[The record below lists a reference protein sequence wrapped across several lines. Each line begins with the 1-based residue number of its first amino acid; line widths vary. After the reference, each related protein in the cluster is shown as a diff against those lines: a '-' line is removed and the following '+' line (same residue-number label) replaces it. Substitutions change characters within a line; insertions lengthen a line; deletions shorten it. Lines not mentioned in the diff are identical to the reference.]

1 MRLRM
6 FTWPVLHWTSW
17 CRRLSHSGGASRT
30 HCLALFPPARMHSL
44 RATHFATSLINPSH
58 DLDMRGRGH
67 GPSAG
72 GWFPP
77 PRSPSH
83 PFWCAYEFE
92 LCLGSIRKTK
102 NNNNRR
108 VVVVA
113 TQRHHQERRPPA
125 RPPGLRGSPSMAT
138 REDRRVVLW
147 PAFIDAALTCKEGR
161 RVGKAEAVAAPGIAA
176 MRDSCTRLGFAADL
190 EPGKKYPR
198 DVYTRG
204 RVLVRFFE
212 ADGTTPVHREIRTRR
227 QLLRA
232 IVRLIPQDPGGRG
245 GDQAEASAKKQREG
259 AKAAKKPASGSKK
272 GKKKKGKR

>member
-1 MRLRM
+1 
-6 FTWPVLHWTSW
+6 
-17 CRRLSHSGGASRT
+17 
-30 HCLALFPPARMHSL
+30 
-44 RATHFATSLINPSH
+44 
-58 DLDMRGRGH
+58 
-67 GPSAG
+67 
-72 GWFPP
+72 
-77 PRSPSH
+77 
-83 PFWCAYEFE
+83 
-92 LCLGSIRKTK
+92 
-102 NNNNRR
+102 
-108 VVVVA
+108 
-113 TQRHHQERRPPA
+113 
-125 RPPGLRGSPSMAT
+125 MAA

-176 MRDSCTRLGFAADL
+176 MRDSCTRLGFAAEL

-245 GDQAEASAKKQREG
+245 GDQVEASAKKQREG
-259 AKAAKKPASGSKK
+259 AKAAKKPALGSKK